1 MTHTEGRRA
10 VWAYTALN
18 ASVALLW
25 LAAALGRSSG
35 LRPEETG
42 LFLLVGIPLGGSVI
56 WVLRRKQPAPLSRAA
71 RTYVIASKVGLT
83 LAWIPVGLYAA
94 FVTMLWVA
102 LAEPW
107 PLSLRQG
114 PDTRHAREVFA
125 ARFGFPAPPSVRRLY
140 ARHEWAGFG
149 EHVTS
154 VTFEWTDEQVI
165 RDIVSTLSLE
175 TVPQDGVTALHGWP
189 GPPWWPT
196 RGELSLADE
205 AYRRPGKPDAQV
217 FMHLWIDRKRRRA
230 YFQDVDVG

>member
-1 MTHTEGRRA
+1 M
-10 VWAYTALN
+10 YTALN

-35 LRPEETG
+35 LRPEEAG
-42 LFLLVGIPLGGSVI
+42 LALLLGIPLGGSVI
-56 WVLRRKQPAPLSRAA
+56 WVLRRRCTPPLSGAA
-71 RTYVIASKVGLT
+71 RLYVAVSKVGLT
-83 LAWIPVGLYAA
+83 LAWLPVGVYAA
-94 FVTMLWVA
+94 FATTLWVV

-114 PDTRHAREVFA
+114 PDTPHAREVFA
-125 ARFGFPAPPSVRRLY
+125 ARFGFPAPASVRRLY
-140 ARHEWAGFG
+140 ARREWACFG
-149 EHVTS
+149 EHVTL

-175 TVPQDGVTALHGWP
+175 TVPQDGVTALQAWP

-205 AYRRPGKPDAQV
+205 AYRRPGRPDSQV
-217 FMHLWIDRKRRRA
+217 FMNLWIDRKRRRA
-230 YFQDVDVG
+230 FFQDVDVG